1 MAVSKIV
8 CGVFI
13 ICMIIILYLTY
24 SYGYNCSDMNNIHG
38 FWNSTAEFN
47 KTAGLHLFSIYIGNK
62 DNGTYSS
69 YILMIEDDVD
79 RHILVNEPVHFN
91 LSSGYTNAYGLL
103 STECREFKMI
113 FNDIE
118 TTLLPKYLTMRY
130 YPSTCKI
137 ILFDDLK
144 VYAVL
149 YKNPELSELEKIS
162 NERDK
167 DSNNFVKEHP
177 ITTDIESI

>member
-1 MAVSKIV
+1 MAVSKLV

-69 YILMIEDDVD
+69 YILMIEDDVS
-79 RHILVNEPVHFN
+79 IVELVAIHLKDIYCELTKAHTGPDGLN
-91 LSSGYTNAYGLL
+91 LARKNKY
-103 STECREFKMI
+103 FKFLI
-113 FNDIE
+113 RI
-118 TTLLPKYLTMRY
+118 
-130 YPSTCKI
+130 
-137 ILFDDLK
+137 
-144 VYAVL
+144 
-149 YKNPELSELEKIS
+149 
-162 NERDK
+162 
-167 DSNNFVKEHP
+167 
-177 ITTDIESI
+177 